1 MTITKEQVA
10 NPQTIADSLIEE
22 YGLDGAIKVA
32 QEGTTVAQTKSDNY
46 SVSVWREVKRVLIE
60 RKSK

>member
-32 QEGTTVAQTKSDNY
+32 QEGTAASLNESDNY
-46 SVSVWREVKRVLIE
+46 SVSVWREIKRVLNE